1 LVLDRRAAGIAD
13 GITVTEEPDD
23 PARFARREPD
33 SRIKRIEEGTMPT
46 DIKTRMRL
54 VLVGWLLGSAV
65 VVGLAVVEPAWLPLE
80 DHAAVCGVTAG
91 LAGIAVVFALH
102 RWRPQALPAW
112 VLSPGGGR

>member
-1 LVLDRRAAGIAD
+1 
-13 GITVTEEPDD
+13 
-23 PARFARREPD
+23 
-33 SRIKRIEEGTMPT
+33 MPT

-80 DHAAVCGVTAG
+80 DHAAVCGVMAG
-91 LAGIAVVFALH
+91 LAGIAVVFALY